1 MLKAYIDDSEMGQG
15 PVYVLG
21 GWVAQASVW
30 APFSDA
36 WSAVLNMSPKI
47 RYFKFAE
54 AMNFTGEFAGI
65 SESLRDE
72 KLRLLVRE
80 IADHPLLGISVS
92 IPHRIFAPL
101 FANHRTLSIRNPYV
115 LAFFALVSRLV
126 GYYGKQ
132 GVKDKIEFIF
142 DHQPTFKSMEL
153 VQQGWADFLKTA
165 PEEWRPLLTNH
176 APSFLDDKDSVG
188 LQAADLH
195 AGWVRAMN
203 EAEEL
208 GLPQPRAIWGDTG
221 HQIKRLYRHV
231 TNEMA
236 EQLFERIV
244 GHRRV
249 RFTYRFLD
257 VRRVSLALS
266 S

>member
-1 MLKAYIDDSEMGQG
+1 
-15 PVYVLG
+15 
-21 GWVAQASVW
+21 
-30 APFSDA
+30 
-36 WSAVLNMSPKI
+36 
-47 RYFKFAE
+47 
-54 AMNFTGEFAGI
+54 
-65 SESLRDE
+65 
-72 KLRLLVRE
+72 
-80 IADHPLLGISVS
+80 
-92 IPHRIFAPL
+92 
-101 FANHRTLSIRNPYV
+101 
-115 LAFFALVSRLV
+115 
-126 GYYGKQ
+126 
-132 GVKDKIEFIF
+132 
-142 DHQPTFKSMEL
+142 MEL

-195 AGWVRAMN
+195 AGWVRATN
-203 EAEEL
+203 ESEEL
-208 GLPQPRAIWGDTG
+208 GLPQPRATWGDTG

-266 S
+266 C